1 MTPDVKLIEISE
13 YRDEGYRPL
22 VTYDAWRV
30 AILNFTDEL
39 LPENLKQMQRH
50 EKTDEVFVLL
60 QGRCILFL
68 GEGDQTVEKIHA
80 VDMQPLKYYNIKKYC
95 WHNHTLSTDA
105 AVLIVEND
113 DTCDANS
120 PLIDVSPSQTEEMVQ
135 LTAQLWK

>member
-1 MTPDVKLIEISE
+1 VKLIEISE

-80 VDMQPLKYYNIKKYC
+80 VDMQPLKYYNIKKNC

-135 LTAQLWK
+135 YTAQLWP